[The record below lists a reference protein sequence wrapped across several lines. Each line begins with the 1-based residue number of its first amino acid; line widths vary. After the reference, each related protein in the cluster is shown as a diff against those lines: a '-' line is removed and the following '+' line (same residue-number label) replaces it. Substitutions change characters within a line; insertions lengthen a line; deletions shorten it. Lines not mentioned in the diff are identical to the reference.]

1 MSNNGPF
8 GFLALGLVWLVG
20 AAHLQ
25 MHLAKTGVYYG
36 SHISPDGWSRVCRYY
51 LPVKVID
58 VKQGLMT
65 QCASRMK
72 FNGEGH
78 PMAPGATRL

>member
-1 MSNNGPF
+1 MSNNGPL
-8 GFLALGLVWLVG
+8 GYLALGLVWLVG

-36 SHISPDGWSRVCRYY
+36 TYNSRDGWSTICRYY

-58 VKQGLMT
+58 VKQGIGVA
-65 QCASRMK
+65 CASRMK
-72 FNGEGH
+72 FSDDGR
-78 PMAPGATRL
+78 PLAPGVTRL